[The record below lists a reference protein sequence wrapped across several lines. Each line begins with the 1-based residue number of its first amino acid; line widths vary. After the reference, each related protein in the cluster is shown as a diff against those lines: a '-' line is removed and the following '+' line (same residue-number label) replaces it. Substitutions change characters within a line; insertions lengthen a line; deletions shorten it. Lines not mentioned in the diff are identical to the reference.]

1 MSYFE
6 QFYNVERAK
15 TLRSYTLPL
24 NLKYFDQWDWMI
36 SDEPLERIAQRLDRI
51 RKVPVLTQSMIT
63 NLSLVD
69 EKSYRAGLLEANE
82 AGLYKPASK
91 ISKK

>member
-1 MSYFE
+1 
-6 QFYNVERAK
+6 
-15 TLRSYTLPL
+15 
-24 NLKYFDQWDWMI
+24 
-36 SDEPLERIAQRLDRI
+36 
-51 RKVPVLTQSMIT
+51 MIT